1 MTLIR
6 SDGGCWLFSLLLCV
20 NVTVITTVDGDEKGL
35 HDDSKLNTRYR
46 DTGLDKM
53 HGVPEGITHQ

>member
-1 MTLIR
+1 M
-6 SDGGCWLFSLLLCV
+6 
-20 NVTVITTVDGDEKGL
+20 VDGDEKGL